1 MKDIIEITGTYMRTV
16 KKDFTNGYTIFS
28 FSCKNFDEY
37 KDKGK
42 LFCAGYTPVIT
53 RGIPLKL
60 TGYFDK
66 KEDGKFL
73 FVINNLSLFSD
84 QKGNTIDYLL
94 GDRFKGIGPK
104 TAQKIVDITGPDIF
118 SFIKQPNAKERL
130 STISELKG
138 EKIDKFFETINE
150 TFFEKEIYEYLRLYG
165 GDYLDSQNIYN
176 AYKNESI
183 KRLKENP
190 YETGKSVD
198 IPFIVCDAI
207 AKENNIFAFNDN
219 RLRYMVISAMYNI
232 TNQGHTSASLSD
244 IYYNVCAIAK
254 QSAFPEYIPTCTM
267 VATTIN
273 KFSTI
278 IKSIDEYNKKNYTL
292 KEFADAEDII
302 VDNLYRFF
310 NNKKSYHPNIEA
322 EISLIENKNN
332 IIYSESQRKSFNFLN
347 TSGFKVLTGGPG
359 TGKTT
364 VINGII
370 EAYQNIHPESS
381 ICLCAPTGRAAQ
393 KIKESTNH
401 PASTIHRLLNLKPYE
416 TKDGVDY
423 DVDKIFADL
432 IIVDEFSMVDLKLF
446 AYLTNAIKDDATVI
460 LCGDSFQLP
469 SVGAGNVLYDII
481 ATKLF
486 EVVNLDIIYR
496 QKENS
501 KIISFSQDIK
511 NGILK
516 NFIKET
522 IPKPTKLEKDNTITL
537 SYTFRDKEIEIIKT
551 NSIQDIHNLIVYV
564 LNRTFLNRNSK
575 FFVDNILDLQVL
587 SSTKKDIAGTVELN
601 KAIHYIYQKGDE
613 EEHTFYSVGDKI
625 MMMENN
631 YETGYCNGDIGFV
644 KKVDSTNNTMVVEIN
659 GEELILS
666 HSDIKDV
673 SLSYAC
679 TIHKSQGSEYDYV
692 IISLPKEPISILQRN
707 LIYTAVTRAKKYVAI
722 IYEDDALS
730 LSIKKNNVC
739 KRKTNLK
746 NKILEKF
753 KESLV

>member
-1 MKDIIEITGTYMRTV
+1 MENIIEITGTYLRTI

-53 RGIPLKL
+53 HGIPLKL
-60 TGYFDK
+60 IGHFEK
-66 KEDGKFL
+66 KNDNQYTFIVNELK
-73 FVINNLSLFSD
+73 LFSD
-84 QKGNTIDYLL
+84 QKANTTEYLL
-94 GDRFKGIGPK
+94 SDRFKGIGPK

-118 SFIKQPNAKERL
+118 SFINQPNAKDRL
-130 STISELKG
+130 LTITELKG
-138 EKIDKFFETINE
+138 DKVDKFINTINE
-150 TFFEKEIYEYLRLYG
+150 TFFEKEIYEYLRMYG
-165 GDYLDSQNIYN
+165 GDYLDSQNVYN
-176 AYKNESI
+176 VYKNESI
-183 KRLKENP
+183 KKLKENP
-190 YETGKSVD
+190 YEVGKNVN

-207 AKENNIFAFNDN
+207 AKDNNIFAFNEN
-219 RLRYMVISAMYNI
+219 RLRYMVISAMYSI
-232 TNQGHTSASLSD
+232 TNQGNTSATLSE
-244 IYYNVCAIAK
+244 IYNNVCFLAK

-273 KFSTI
+273 KFSTVV
-278 IKSIDEYNKKNYTL
+278 KSFDEYNKKIYTL
-292 KEFADAEDII
+292 KEFAEAEDII
-302 VDNLYRFF
+302 ADNLYKSY
-310 NNKKSYHPNIEA
+310 NNKKSYHPDIEK
-322 EISLIENKNN
+322 EIKIVEQKNN
-332 IIYSESQRKSFNFLN
+332 IEYSESQKKSFDFLK
-347 TSGFKVLTGGPG
+347 TSGFKILTGGPG

-370 EAYQNIHPESS
+370 DAYQNLHPNSM

-416 TKDGVDY
+416 TKDGIDY
-423 DVDKIFADL
+423 EVSKINADL
-432 IIVDEFSMVDLKLF
+432 LIVDEFSMVDLKLF

-460 LCGDSFQLP
+460 LCGDTFQLP
-469 SVGAGNVLYDII
+469 SVGAGNVLYDMI

-486 EVVNLDIIYR
+486 DVVHLDVIYR

-511 NGILK
+511 SGILK
-516 NFIKET
+516 NYVKENNLATIK
-522 IPKPTKLEKDNTITL
+522 LKDGNTVSL
-537 SYTFRDKEIEIIKT
+537 SYTFRDKELQIIKT
-551 NSIQDIHNLIVYV
+551 NSAKDIHNIIVYT
-564 LNRTFLNRNSK
+564 LNRTFLNKNSK
-575 FFVDNILDLQVL
+575 FFINNILDLQIL
-587 SSTKKDIAGTVELN
+587 SSTKKDVAGTVELN
-601 KAIHYIYQKGDE
+601 KSIHYIYKKDDT

-625 MMMENN
+625 MMIENN
-631 YETGYCNGDIGFV
+631 YEIGYCNGDIGFV
-644 KKVDSTNNTMVVEIN
+644 KDIDTTKNTMTVEIN
-659 GEELILS
+659 GEELILN
-666 HSDIKDV
+666 HSNIKDV

-722 IYEDDALS
+722 IYEDDALP
-730 LSIKKNNVC
+730 LSIKKNNVW

-746 NKILEKF
+746 NKIKEKF
-753 KESLV
+753 LNS